1 MAFLIAI
8 AVSFLLLGGFLALVR
23 YEAGHGVRFFG
34 PMRSRFDARV
44 EKAAFVARHVDWS
57 AVIAHAVRSLSARI
71 VHDVAHATLIIVRIL
86 ERLLTRIVRYLRA
99 SRQQAALTSD
109 RKRFDMKASLAQL
122 RSTWRKAK
130 EEEKDV
136 V

>member
-8 AVSFLLLGGFLALVR
+8 AISFLLLSGFLVLVR
-23 YEAGHGVRFFG
+23 YETGHGTRYFASA
-34 PMRSRFDARV
+34 RARLDSRV
-44 EKAAFVARHVDWS
+44 EKAVFVARHVDWS
-57 AVIAHAVRSLSARI
+57 AVVAHAVRSASARI
-71 VHDVAHATLIIVRIL
+71 VHDVAHAILIIVRIL

-109 RKRFDMKASLAQL
+109 KKRFDMKASLAQL

-130 EEEKDV
+130 EREDTV
-136 V
+136 